1 MVWRPHYK
9 KTKEELIML
18 KKAEKNEIKSL
29 AHSKYR
35 CQYHIVFAPKY
46 RRKEI
51 YGQLKKDIGEI
62 LRKLCEQKSVEIIE
76 AEACVDHIHMLVSI
90 PPHISISQFMGYLKG
105 KSSLMIFD
113 RHANLK
119 YKYGSRH
126 FWCRGYYV
134 DTVGRNKKV
143 IAEYI
148 RNQLEEDNASD
159 QISFKEYIDPF
170 TGAKNK

>member
-1 MVWRPHYK
+1 MK
-9 KTKEELIML
+9 KDS
-18 KKAEKNEIKSL
+18 NEIKSL

-35 CQYHIVFAPKY
+35 CQYHVVFAPKY
-46 RRKEI
+46 RRKVI
-51 YGQLKKDIGEI
+51 YGKLRKDIGEI
-62 LRKLCEQKSVEIIE
+62 LRKLCEQKNAEIIE
-76 AEACVDHIHMLVSI
+76 AEACVNHIHMLVSI
-90 PPHISISQFMGYLKG
+90 PPYISIAQFMGYIKG

-119 YKYGSRH
+119 YKYGTRN

-148 RNQLEEDNASD
+148 KNQLEDDLAKD
-159 QISFKEYIDPF
+159 QYTLKEYIDPF
-170 TGAKNK
+170 TGDKNN

>member
-1 MVWRPHYK
+1 M
-9 KTKEELIML
+9 
-18 KKAEKNEIKSL
+18 
-29 AHSKYR
+29 
-35 CQYHIVFAPKY
+35 FAPKY
-46 RRKEI
+46 HRKVI
-51 YGQLKKDIGEI
+51 YGKLRKDIGEI
-62 LRKLCEQKSVEIIE
+62 LRKLCEQKNVEIIE

-90 PPHISISQFMGYLKG
+90 PPYISIAQFMGYIKG

-119 YKYGSRH
+119 YKYGTRN

-148 RNQLEEDNASD
+148 KNQIEDDLAKD
-159 QISFKEYIDPF
+159 QYTLKEYIDPF
-170 TGAKNK
+170 TGDKNN